1 MSEGE
6 RVREWGSAEVL
17 DRYRQYLLVL
27 ARVAIDPRLA
37 GKMDASD
44 IVQQTLIEAHQ
55 CRYQFTPRQEGD
67 LAAWLRRILSNNL
80 ADALRG
86 LARAKRDVARQWS
99 LDDELAQ
106 SSQRL
111 EGWLAADQSSP
122 SQHAMREERA
132 VMLADALADLPEAQ
146 REALILQYWHGWSL
160 AEIAEHLGRTPV
172 AVAGLLKRSM
182 RTLRQRL
189 GESPLAA
196 PP

>member
-1 MSEGE
+1 MSQGDRGTELSSDALE
-6 RVREWGSAEVL
+6 
-17 DRYRQYLLVL
+17 RYRRYLLVL

-37 GKMDASD
+37 GKIDASD

-55 CRYQFTPRQEGD
+55 CRHQFSPRQEGD

-86 LARAKRDVARQWS
+86 LARAKRDVARQRS
-99 LDDELAQ
+99 LDEQLAQ

-111 EGWLAADQSSP
+111 QDWLAAEQSSP

-132 VMLADALADLPEAQ
+132 VMLADALAELPEAQ

-160 AEIAEHLGRTPV
+160 AQIAGHLGRTPV
-172 AVAGLLKRSM
+172 AVAGLLKRAM
-182 RTLRQRL
+182 RVLRTRL
-189 GESPLAA
+189 DDSPLA
-196 PP
+196 PPQ

>member
-1 MSEGE
+1 MSQGDRLTELS
-6 RVREWGSAEVL
+6 SADALE
-17 DRYRQYLLVL
+17 RYRRYLLVL
-27 ARVAIDPRLA
+27 ARVAIDPRLG
-37 GKMDASD
+37 GKIDASD

-55 CRYQFTPRQEGD
+55 CRHQFTLRQEGD

-86 LARAKRDVARQWS
+86 LARAKRDVARQRS
-99 LDDELAQ
+99 LDDQLAQ

-122 SQHAMREERA
+122 SQHAMRAERA
-132 VMLADALADLPEAQ
+132 LILADALADLPEAQ

-172 AVAGLLKRSM
+172 AIAGLLKRAM
-182 RTLRQRL
+182 RTLRTRL
-189 GESPLAA
+189 DESPLS
-196 PP
+196 PPK